1 MERKVQGQP
10 PQPSA
15 GLQRLQTLGLRL
27 APADKPTIAWNAWQ
41 VVARTNGYHVSRE
54 SGSGAQTEALTNAV
68 GRTKVFRS
76 RMLAEQAC
84 AHHNFKATAEA
95 LSAPGSLLAKGGA

>member
-1 MERKVQGQP
+1 M
-10 PQPSA
+10 SA
-15 GLQRLQTLGLRL
+15 ANPHITPGVQRLQTLGLRL
-27 APADKPTIAWNAWQ
+27 APADKPAIAWNPWQ
-41 VVARTNGYHVSRE
+41 VVPRAKGYHVSRE
-54 SGSGAQTEALTNAV
+54 SASGAHTEALTNQV

-95 LSAPGSLLAKGGA
+95 LSASGPLAPKGGAQ